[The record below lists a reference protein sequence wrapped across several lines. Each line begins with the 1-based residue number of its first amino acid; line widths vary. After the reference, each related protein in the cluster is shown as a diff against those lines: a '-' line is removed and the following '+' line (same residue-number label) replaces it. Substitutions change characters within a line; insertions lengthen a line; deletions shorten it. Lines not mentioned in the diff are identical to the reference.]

1 MTPDDLQTALFENLR
16 IDSEN
21 DSDGEL
27 MLTLRYG
34 EIIIDR
40 TWIIRAEVEEVLRS

>member
-1 MTPDDLQTALFENLR
+1 MTVEDLKRELFENLR

-21 DSDGEL
+21 DDDGEL
-27 MLTLRYG
+27 MLTLRFG
-34 EIIIDR
+34 DTIIDR